1 MKSIYFTVDDWQI
14 QICSFYCSYIKA
26 GAHSE
31 HGVLIT
37 YDIRAKP
44 VERSELECQI
54 WWFAFRKHTFKVK
67 VKIKQWF

>member
-1 MKSIYFTVDDWQI
+1 MKVLID
-14 QICSFYCSYIKA
+14 A
-26 GAHSE
+26 EARSE

-54 WWFAFRKHTFKVK
+54 W
-67 VKIKQWF
+67 